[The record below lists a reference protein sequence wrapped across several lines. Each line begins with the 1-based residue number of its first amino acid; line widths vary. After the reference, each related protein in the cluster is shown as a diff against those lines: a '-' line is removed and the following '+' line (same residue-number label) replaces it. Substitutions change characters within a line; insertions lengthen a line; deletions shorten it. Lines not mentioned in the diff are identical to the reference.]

1 MKKSILVFNGYYL
14 PAQKYGGPTTS
25 LVSIVENCSEKFQFY
40 IVAANHDLNEKK
52 KFEGI
57 KKGWNNVGKAKVLYI
72 DLKEINYN
80 SPNINKLLKIIKPDM
95 VWLVGILVP
104 ADKWFVARQCRKLHI
119 PYLISPRGEV
129 CENTF
134 HLKYKKKK
142 IVSEIANVLNVYK
155 DAYFHATSNE
165 EKEGLIKYYNASPE
179 RIFLVPNIAAN
190 LKAYDRSIEKKKNS
204 LRIVFIS
211 RIQEKKNL
219 LLAIK
224 AVNKLDGDIVF
235 DIFGPMESKEYW
247 KLCQEEILKSSEN
260 IHIEYK
266 GALKT
271 RDVSTTFKNY
281 HCFLFPTISENYGH
295 VIVEALASS
304 VPIILSKGTTPWDD
318 IDGKAGKICKLEV
331 VEQFSDALRTL
342 VEMNQ
347 SEYNNLL
354 DSTAKYYN
362 SKIQEDDAVN
372 GHIKMLERI
381 TD

>member
-1 MKKSILVFNGYYL
+1 MKKKILVFNGYYL

-25 LVSIVENCSEKFQFY
+25 LVSIVENCSEDFQFY

-52 KFEGI
+52 KFEEI

-72 DLKEINYN
+72 DLKKINYN
-80 SPNINKLLKIIKPDM
+80 SSNINKLLKKLSPDM

-104 ADKWFVARQCRKLHI
+104 ADKWFVARQCRKLNI

-134 HLKYKKKK
+134 HLKYEKKKV
-142 IVSEIANVLNVYK
+142 VSEIANLLNVYK
-155 DAYFHATSNE
+155 GAYFHATSNE
-165 EKEGLIKYYNASPE
+165 EREGLVKYYKAPPE
-179 RIFLVPNIAAN
+179 RIFLVPNIAAS
-190 LKAYDRSIEKKKNS
+190 LEAHTRSIEKKKNS

-224 AVNKLDGDIVF
+224 AVNSLKGNIVF
-235 DIFGPMESKEYW
+235 DIFGPMESEEYW
-247 KLCQEEILKSSEN
+247 KLCQAEISKSPEN
-260 IHIEYK
+260 IHIQYN
-266 GALKT
+266 GPLKT
-271 RDVSTTFKNY
+271 KDVSSTFKGY

-295 VIVEALASS
+295 VIVEALSVS

-318 IDGKAGKICKLEV
+318 IDGKAGKVCKLKDVRE
-331 VEQFSDALRTL
+331 FSDALRAL

-347 SEYNNLL
+347 LEYDNLL

-381 TD
+381 TN